1 MSPQGKTNIW
11 QLGWAEGRSRHGQGY
26 EPLSC
31 KNRGLR
37 SARLAANISPSSFAE
52 MILKKDLKRAEGA
65 KEEC

>member
-1 MSPQGKTNIW
+1 MSPEVRPTCGSQARLK
-11 QLGWAEGRSRHGQGY
+11 EGHGQGY

-31 KNRGLR
+31 KNTGLQ
-37 SARLAANISPSSFAE
+37 SPRLAANALPSSFAE